1 VSTWRS
7 DRAGASTGRSDLSGS
22 KVSILTGIKESS
34 EVAGLSAA
42 YFEVG
47 LVVAVRL
54 LACDAQRSG
63 ACSYSS
69 LFNFRVSM

>member
-1 VSTWRS
+1 ML
-7 DRAGASTGRSDLSGS
+7 TGHSDLSGL
-22 KVSILTGIKESS
+22 KVSILTGIGKSNK
-34 EVAGLSAA
+34 VTGLSAA

-69 LFNFRVSM
+69 LFNFRVSI